1 MLHSLLAVLIAQVTQ
16 IGKVYDFDHTLAYV
30 VAFLLIGVFVLIFYN
45 RLYVFQRQEV
55 NASRRSQN
63 ARLALI
69 LKAGKQRI
77 WIYDPVKRHYS
88 YLSDEGTYEEEYN
101 PVEFSQ
107 RFDRDDFELMRQAI
121 FDVADEKRSSAVV
134 TVKSNAED
142 DEARLYYEINVSVAS
157 RDQHG
162 HPTRLLGIERDITD
176 KIRKQEQVNKL
187 LMRYHTV
194 FNSSLLDM
202 IYYDKNGVLQDINE
216 KACQAFGVADRDQ
229 IISEGFLL
237 QNNPFFS
244 GIELEQMENT
254 RTSSIVDFGQ
264 FTDEIY
270 QTERFGLK
278 GKMYYDS
285 TINPFRNAQGE
296 LEGVY
301 MCGRDIT
308 EMVESVH
315 RQREGALRLQ
325 QATKNVQNYI
335 SNINYA
341 LRVSGVRFVSY
352 HPKSYTLE
360 VSDNINET
368 QLRLSQLRCIRLA
381 TFRFR
386 RNVSSMLNRMDRL
399 SKYTIAETIETEFRD
414 KKGRQVW
421 LMFNMV
427 PIIDKEGNVE
437 RYFGVMRD
445 MTDMVETERRLAV
458 ETKKAQETELLKQS
472 FLTNMS
478 YEIRT
483 PLNNVVGFA
492 ELFESEHEEADE
504 QLFVEEI
511 KKSSNT
517 LLLLINDI
525 LFLSR
530 LDANMIEYN
539 KADVDFAMVFESHCQ
554 MGWSSMSPAV
564 RTVVDNPYERL
575 VVDIDEANLGKV
587 IEKLCQLSAY
597 FTREGTVS
605 ARCEYRRGELTISI
619 EDTGIGIDAQ
629 TLPHVFDRF
638 VRDQREE
645 LCGTGLDLPIVQSLV
660 QQMGGSIEMESEL
673 GKGTTVWVSIP
684 CEAKA
689 IAKRRVTQNMES

>member
-352 HPKSYTLE
+352 HPQSYTLE

-427 PIIDKEGNVE
+427 PIIDKEGIVE

-684 CEAKA
+684 CEAKV

>member
-1 MLHSLLAVLIAQVTQ
+1 MLQSLLTVHVAQVTQ

-30 VAFLLIGVFVLIFYN
+30 VAVLLIGMFVLIFYN
-45 RLYVFQRQEV
+45 RLYVYQRQEV

-77 WIYDPVKRHYS
+77 WIYNSAKRHYS
-88 YLSDEGTYEEEYN
+88 FLSEQGTYEEEYN

-107 RFDRDDFELMRQAI
+107 RFDRDDFEVLRQAI
-121 FDVADEKRSSAVV
+121 FDVCDEKRSSSVI
-134 TVKSNAED
+134 TIKGQAES
-142 DEARLYYEINVSVAS
+142 EEQRHYYEMNISVAS
-157 RDQHG
+157 RDEHG
-162 HPTRLLGIERDITD
+162 HVTSLLGIERDITD

-202 IYYDKNGVLQDINE
+202 IYYDRHGVLQDINE
-216 KACQAFGVADRDQ
+216 KACQAFGIEDRERV
-229 IISEGFLL
+229 ISEGFLL

-244 GIELEQMENT
+244 NVPLEQMENT
-254 RTSSIVDFGQ
+254 RTSSIIDFGQ

-270 QTERFGLK
+270 QTERFGLR

-285 TINPFRNAQGE
+285 TINPFRDADGH

-308 EMVESVH
+308 EMVESFH
-315 RQREGALRLQ
+315 RQQEGALRLK
-325 QATKNVQNYI
+325 QATRNVENYI

-341 LRVSGVRFVSY
+341 LQVSGVRFVSY
-352 HPKSYTLE
+352 YPQSYTLE
-360 VSDNINET
+360 VSDTINQT

-381 TFRFR
+381 SIRFR
-386 RNVSSMLNRMDRL
+386 RTVSSILNRMDHL
-399 SKYTIAETIETEFRD
+399 TKYNISETIETEIRD
-414 KKGRQVW
+414 KKGRQIW
-421 LMFNMV
+421 LMLNMV
-427 PIIDKEGNVE
+427 PIVDKEGHVE
-437 RYFGVMRD
+437 HYFGVLRN
-445 MTDMVETERRLAV
+445 MTDMIETERRLAV
-458 ETKKAQETELLKQS
+458 ETKKAQETELLKQA

-492 ELFESEHEEADE
+492 ELFEADHDVADE
-504 QLFVEEI
+504 AFFVEEI
-511 KKSSNT
+511 KKSSNM

-525 LFLSR
+525 LYLSR
-530 LDANMIEYN
+530 LDAKMIEYN
-539 KADVDFAMVFESHCQ
+539 KTDVDFAMVFESHCQ
-554 MGWSSMSPAV
+554 MGWSTLPSAV
-564 RTVVDNPYERL
+564 HTVVDNPYEHL
-575 VVDIDEANLGKV
+575 IVNIDEANLGKV
-587 IEKLCQLSAY
+587 IEKLCTIAGY
-597 FTREGTVS
+597 FTTEGSIS

-619 EDTGIGIDAQ
+619 EDSGIGIDPQ

-638 VRDQREE
+638 VRDQREM

-660 QQMGGSIEMESEL
+660 QQMGGTIEMESEQ

-684 CEAKA
+684 CEAKV
-689 IAKRRVTQNMES
+689 IEKRRATSMIES

>member
-1 MLHSLLAVLIAQVTQ
+1 MLQSLLTVLVAQVTQ

-30 VAFLLIGVFVLIFYN
+30 VAVLLIGMFVLIFYN
-45 RLYVFQRQEV
+45 RLYVYQRQEV

-77 WIYDPVKRHYS
+77 WIYNSAKRHYS
-88 YLSDEGTYEEEYN
+88 FLSEQGTYEEEYN

-107 RFDRDDFELMRQAI
+107 RFDRDDFEVLRQAI
-121 FDVADEKRSSAVV
+121 FDVCDEKRSSSVI
-134 TVKSNAED
+134 TIKGQAES
-142 DEARLYYEINVSVAS
+142 EEQRHYYEMNISVAS
-157 RDQHG
+157 RDERG
-162 HPTRLLGIERDITD
+162 HVTSLLGIERDITD

-202 IYYDKNGVLQDINE
+202 IYYDRHGVLQDINE
-216 KACQAFGVADRDQ
+216 KACQAFGIEDRERV
-229 IISEGFLL
+229 ISEGFLL

-244 GIELEQMENT
+244 NVPLEQMENT
-254 RTSSIVDFGQ
+254 RTSSIIDFGQ

-270 QTERFGLK
+270 QTERFGLR

-285 TINPFRNAQGE
+285 TINPFRDADGH

-308 EMVESVH
+308 EMVESFH
-315 RQREGALRLQ
+315 RQQEGALRLK
-325 QATKNVQNYI
+325 QATRNVENYI

-341 LRVSGVRFVSY
+341 LQVSGVRFVSY
-352 HPKSYTLE
+352 YPQSYTLE
-360 VSDNINET
+360 VSDTINQT

-381 TFRFR
+381 SIRFR
-386 RNVSSMLNRMDRL
+386 RTVSSMLNRMDHL
-399 SKYTIAETIETEFRD
+399 TKYNISETIETEIRD
-414 KKGRQVW
+414 KKGRQIW
-421 LMFNMV
+421 LMLNMV
-427 PIIDKEGNVE
+427 PIVDKEGHVE
-437 RYFGVMRD
+437 HYFGVLRN
-445 MTDMVETERRLAV
+445 MTDMIETERRLAV

-492 ELFESEHEEADE
+492 ELFEADHDVADE
-504 QLFVEEI
+504 AFFVEEI
-511 KKSSNT
+511 KKSSNM

-525 LFLSR
+525 LYLSR
-530 LDANMIEYN
+530 LDAKMIEYN
-539 KADVDFAMVFESHCQ
+539 KTDTDFAMVFESHCQ
-554 MGWSSMSPAV
+554 MGWCSLPSAV
-564 RTVVDNPYERL
+564 HTVVDNPYEHL
-575 VVDIDEANLGKV
+575 IVNIDEANLGKV
-587 IEKLCQLSAY
+587 IEKLCTIAGY
-597 FTREGTVS
+597 FTTEGTIS

-619 EDTGIGIDAQ
+619 EDSGIGIDPQ

-638 VRDQREE
+638 VRDQREM

-660 QQMGGSIEMESEL
+660 QQMGGTIEMESEQ

-684 CEAKA
+684 CEAKV
-689 IAKRRVTQNMES
+689 IEKRRATSMIES